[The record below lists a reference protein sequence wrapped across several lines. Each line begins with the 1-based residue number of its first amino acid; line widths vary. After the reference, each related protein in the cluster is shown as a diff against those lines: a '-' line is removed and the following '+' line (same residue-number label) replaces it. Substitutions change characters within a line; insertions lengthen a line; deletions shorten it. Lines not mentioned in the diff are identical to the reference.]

1 MWDGVDR
8 DGNET
13 SVNVLYIVGNYVT
26 NINVASLHKKRFS
39 RKNETVHKN

>member
-26 NINVASLHKKRFS
+26 NINVAYLHKKRFS